1 MVWLLQH
8 SQQAAE
14 PLEQKNLAG
23 KAKDQ
28 RQVELSETLR
38 DKLFTQYPLP

>member
-1 MVWLLQH
+1 MIWLLQH

-14 PLEQKNLAG
+14 LREQQNLTG
-23 KAKDQ
+23 KMKDQ

>member
-14 PLEQKNLAG
+14 PLEQQNLTG
-23 KAKDQ
+23 KVKDQ
-28 RQVELSETLR
+28 RQIELSETLR
-38 DKLFTQYPLP
+38 DKLLPQ

>member
-1 MVWLLQH
+1 MVWLPQH

-23 KAKDQ
+23 KVKDQ

-38 DKLFTQYPLP
+38 DKLFTQ